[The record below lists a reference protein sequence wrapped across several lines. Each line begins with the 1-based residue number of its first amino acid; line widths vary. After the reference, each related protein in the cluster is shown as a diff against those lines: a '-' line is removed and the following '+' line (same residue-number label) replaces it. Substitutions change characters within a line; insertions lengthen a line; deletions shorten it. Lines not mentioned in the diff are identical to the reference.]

1 MARAVFRQEKLEF
14 KARLGLHSE
23 ILCSKGG
30 RRGGGRKG
38 REKREQKRREE
49 KRREEEERGGEG
61 IRREGESYLVL
72 AANAEFFQ

>member
-49 KRREEEERGGEG
+49 KERGGEG

>member
-30 RRGGGRKG
+30 KERRGKEGKGEERTEKEGREEEGRGGKG
-38 REKREQKRREE
+38 REGDKEG
-49 KRREEEERGGEG
+49 RGKLFGSG
-61 IRREGESYLVL
+61 SKC
-72 AANAEFFQ
+72 